1 MTLRKVSFCIVI
13 LLVIWNC
20 LKYEGH
26 REFLNGFFEELM
38 SAEESSIHLREKR
51 ETSSNS
57 TEYELQAVISV
68 SNLEQFQSILNT
80 LSFPLS
86 INATGEI
93 TSINTTTV
101 CSPKKTANITEYQC
115 TCEESFAWSY
125 NKCIN
130 YEACDAIVGDT
141 CGCING
147 LPADGQYC
155 QLKTSNPVP
164 VEYDINFNLLLPVS
178 SLPPNFIDLFRDY
191 VGNLSFP
198 QTFTQSLIIEDLN
211 FTTWCY
217 PNSTGG
223 MQCQCEDH
231 FGWSCDKCGLYGACS
246 NVTSQTCGC
255 IKELPPGGEF
265 CEPITSIPPCPTPT
279 PEPVEIVVDIEIPV
293 SSVLPNFNDEIR
305 HALQNLSFP
314 YLITQSLII
323 EDLNFT
329 TWCYPNSTGGL
340 QCQCEDQFAW
350 SCNKCDEYGACS
362 NVTSQTCD
370 CIKGFPLSGEFCQ
383 PITGVAPC
391 PTPPPAP
398 VDFDIDLEL
407 HIPASSV
414 PQNFSVVLRNILRNF
429 SFPKIITGSLTLKD
443 LNFTTWCYPNST
455 GGHQCQCEDQF
466 AWSCGKCDKY
476 GACSNVTSQTCDCIK
491 GFPLSGEFCQP
502 ITGIAPC
509 PTPPPAPVDFDIDL
523 ELHIPAS
530 SVPQNFSVVLR
541 NILRNFSFPKII
553 TGSLTLKDL
562 NFTTWCYPNSTG
574 GHQCQCEDQFAWS
587 CGKCDKY
594 GACSNVTSQTCDC
607 IKGFPL
613 SGEFCQP
620 ITGVAPCPTPPPAP
634 VDFDIDLE
642 LHIPASSVPQ
652 NFSVVLRNILR
663 NFSFPEIITG
673 SLTLKD
679 LNFTTWCYP
688 NSTGGLQCQC
698 EDQFA
703 WSCGKCDEYGACSN
717 VTSQTCDCIKGFP
730 LSGEFCQPITS
741 IIPCSP
747 MPNTTTPDPT
757 TTTPMPTTTTT
768 LIPNTTTPM
777 PNTTTP
783 DPTTTTP
790 MPTTTTTLI
799 PNATTPMPNTTT
811 PDPATTTPMPT
822 TTTLILNTT
831 TPMPNTT
838 TPDPTTTKPL
848 PTTATTPILTNT
860 TILMPN
866 TTTPMTDTT
875 TTRVWSTTT
884 APTTTTTAMSTTTT
898 TAMQPTTI
906 TSTTAFVKTDKF
918 DMTINVEFSNT
929 YNDPNSVFFRN
940 VNTAIQAEAQKNKIT
955 AQLIKFRSGSTI
967 AEYSVTAA
975 TLPVIQTLNN
985 GIFDQLAK
993 IYSMISDDPG
1003 VLDFKIEGT
1012 GFWEDKVIVTCGP
1025 PPLDLFGTDWRA
1037 EWRRD
1042 GNVIAQD
1049 EVHSISNNKSYSV
1062 LSVSQFIRADSG
1074 NYECRLIRK
1083 KDDSFYRQR
1092 SNGTFTLKE
1101 KPLIRVDPI
1110 EKFLQCS
1117 GENVP
1122 LNCFV
1127 NNDYNISF
1135 INTDISGK
1143 KSISYQYK
1151 TDSCA
1156 GKEQDTITC
1165 QSVYPQFKKTITLRF
1180 YKGNPQICDEV
1191 PFGKAVS
1198 GFKAIIPCA
1207 NNEEGEKSAL
1217 CNNTTYTERRDTCI
1231 LQPIKQLLDQSKV
1244 LTATT
1249 LPAFLQQLSNV
1260 TNGNSKQVVNSPKN
1274 IDAVVQILG
1283 NVADRTEL
1291 LNISIN
1297 ENSMKDI
1304 LITAGVLTTDQARD
1318 SWNFL
1323 NKKNESIS
1331 YDISKPDSVS
1341 SSLLQSLENIT
1352 KHLASFNNSGI
1363 DTPFII
1369 LNRTIYTNPITGGF
1383 NSSVEIEIP
1392 ENEGENKSITVI
1404 TFASL
1409 NNVLPA
1415 REIDNSSIKVI
1426 GGRVVLVQ
1434 SSGQINNIS
1443 LKFDILNDTLRNPKC
1458 VFWNFSLLNDLGGW
1472 DDEGCEVVNS
1482 NETGTVTCNCNHLTS
1497 FSILMSPNSPISLI
1511 LDYITYIGVG
1521 ISMGS
1526 LVICLIIEGLIW
1538 RKIRTNETSYL
1549 RHVSIVNIAVSLLI
1563 ADIWFIIGAAISD
1576 TKNHSACTA
1585 ATFFIHF
1592 FYLALF
1598 FWMFASAL
1606 LLLYRTTN
1614 VFGGG
1619 LSKASMLAIGFSL
1632 GYGAPLIIATVTIAA
1647 TVPDNK
1653 YIRENGICWLK
1664 WDESKALLAFVIP
1677 ALSIVLINLIIL
1689 VVVLYKIIRRRVGTT
1704 AAQAGERSV
1713 LLVIVKS
1720 LAVLTPF
1727 FGITWGLGTG
1737 LLVDPRDMG
1746 INIAFAFFNSLQGFF
1761 ILVFGTL
1768 LDGKVR
1774 SAISSYAQPSRSRT
1788 GSTSAGNSSSS
1799 GLQFLRN
1806 WRRGRDGY
1814 NMTSSAS
1821 SDLHSASNT

>member
-1 MTLRKVSFCIVI
+1 MGPRWVEAGLMVGAHLGYPPGTQLLLSSVSM
-13 LLVIWNC
+13 
-20 LKYEGH
+20 
-26 REFLNGFFEELM
+26 M
-38 SAEESSIHLREKR
+38 SPNVFSQMA
-51 ETSSNS
+51 SSNS
-57 TEYELQAVISV
+57 TEYEFQAVISV

-80 LSFPLS
+80 LSFPLL
-86 INATGEI
+86 INA
-93 TSINTTTV
+93 TV
-101 CSPKKTANITEYQC
+101 CSPNITANITGYQC

-125 NKCIN
+125 NKCID

-164 VEYDINFNLLLPVS
+164 VEYDIDFNLLLPVS
-178 SLPPNFIDLFRDY
+178 SLPPNFIDLFRNY

-198 QTFTQSLIIEDLN
+198 KTITQSLIIEDLN

-231 FGWSCDKCGLYGACS
+231 FGWSCEKCGLYGACS
-246 NVTSQTCGC
+246 NVTSQACGC
-255 IKELPPGGEF
+255 IKGLPPDGEF
-265 CEPITSIPPCPTPT
+265 CEPNAS
-279 PEPVEIVVDIEIPV
+279 
-293 SSVLPNFNDEIR
+293 
-305 HALQNLSFP
+305 
-314 YLITQSLII
+314 
-323 EDLNFT
+323 
-329 TWCYPNSTGGL
+329 
-340 QCQCEDQFAW
+340 
-350 SCNKCDEYGACS
+350 
-362 NVTSQTCD
+362 
-370 CIKGFPLSGEFCQ
+370 
-383 PITGVAPC
+383 VAPC

-455 GGHQCQCEDQF
+455 GGLQCQCEDQF
-466 AWSCGKCDKY
+466 AWSCGKCDEY
-476 GACSNVTSQTCDCIK
+476 STCSV
-491 GFPLSGEFCQP
+491 
-502 ITGIAPC
+502 APC

-574 GHQCQCEDQFAWS
+574 GLQCQCEDQFAWS
-587 CGKCDKY
+587 CGKCDEY
-594 GACSNVTSQTCDC
+594 STCSNVTSQTCNC

-620 ITGVAPCPTPPPAP
+620 ITSVAPCPTPPPAP

-663 NFSFPEIITG
+663 NFSFPKIITGSLTLKDLNFTTWCYPNSTGGLQCQCEDQFAWSCGKCDEYSTCSNVTSQTCNCIKGFPLSGEFCQPITSVAPCPTPPPAPVDFDIDLELHIPASSVPQNFSVVLRNILRNFSFPKIITG

-730 LSGEFCQPITS
+730 PDGEFCEPVTSKDLVVFITRCIFFIHFKFIKYHS
-741 IIPCSP
+741 LSTNAKHN
-747 MPNTTTPDPT
+747 NTRSYNY
-757 TTTPMPTTTTT
+757 
-768 LIPNTTTPM
+768 NTNAKHN
-777 PNTTTP
+777 NTRSYYYNT
-783 DPTTTTP
+783 
-790 MPTTTTTLI
+790 
-799 PNATTPMPNTTT
+799 NAKHNNTRSYNY
-811 PDPATTTPMPT
+811 
-822 TTTLILNTT
+822 NTNAKHN
-831 TPMPNTT
+831 NTRSYNYNT
-838 TPDPTTTKPL
+838 NAKHNNTRSYYYNTNAKHNNTRPYYNNTNAKHNNTRSYYNNTNAKHNNTRSYYNNTNAKHNNTDSKHNYTRSYYNKTITNNC
-848 PTTATTPILTNT
+848 TNT
-860 TILMPN
+860 NSNQYNNSDAKYNHTNDRHNNN
-866 TTTPMTDTT
+866 TGFEYYKSANYYNHSDVNYNNNSKHNYYNNTNYCFCV
-875 TTRVWSTTT
+875 RVK
-884 APTTTTTAMSTTTT
+884 M
-898 TAMQPTTI
+898 
-906 TSTTAFVKTDKF
+906 
-918 DMTINVEFSNT
+918 
-929 YNDPNSVFFRN
+929 
-940 VNTAIQAEAQKNKIT
+940 
-955 AQLIKFRSGSTI
+955 SGSTI
-967 AEYSVTAA
+967 AEYNVTAA
-975 TLPVIQTLNN
+975 TTVIQTLNN

-993 IYSMISDDPG
+993 IYSMISDEPRF
-1003 VLDFKIEGT
+1003 LDFKIEGS
-1012 GFWEDKVIVTCGP
+1012 GFWEDKVIVTCGH

-1042 GNVIAQD
+1042 GNVIVAD
-1049 EVHSISNNKSYSV
+1049 GVHNISKNNSHSV

-1074 NYECRLIRK
+1074 NYECRLIRE
-1083 KDDSFYRQR
+1083 KDESFYRQR
-1092 SNGTFTLKE
+1092 SNGVFTLKE

-1110 EKFLQCS
+1110 QKFLNCS
-1117 GENVP
+1117 GQNVP
-1122 LNCFV
+1122 LSCTV
-1127 NNDYNISF
+1127 NNDYNINF
-1135 INTDISGK
+1135 TNVNISGK

-1151 TDSCA
+1151 TDSCTD
-1156 GKEQDTITC
+1156 KEQDTITC
-1165 QSVYPQFKKTITLRF
+1165 QSTTYPEFKETITLRF
-1180 YKGNPQICDEV
+1180 YKGNPQMCDDKE
-1191 PFGKAVS
+1191 FGKAVS
-1198 GFKAIIPCA
+1198 GSRARIPCA

-1217 CNNTTYTERRDTCI
+1217 CNITTYTEIGDTCI
-1231 LQPIKQLLDQSKV
+1231 LQPIKELLDQSEV

-1260 TNGNSKQVVNSPKN
+1260 TNGNSEQVVNSPKN
-1274 IDAVVQILG
+1274 IDAVVQILR
-1283 NVADRTEL
+1283 NVANRTEL
-1291 LNISIN
+1291 FNISIN

-1323 NKKNESIS
+1323 NKNNESIS
-1331 YDISKPDSVS
+1331 YNISNPDGVS
-1341 SSLLQSLENIT
+1341 SSLLQSLEIIT

-1369 LNRTIYTNPITGGF
+1369 LNRTIYTNPIIGDF
-1383 NSSVEIEIP
+1383 NSSVVIEIP
-1392 ENEGENKSITVI
+1392 QNEGKNKSITVI

-1443 LKFDILNDTLRNPKC
+1443 LTFDILNDTLRDPKC
-1458 VFWNFSLLNDLGGW
+1458 VFWNFSLLNGLGGW
-1472 DDEGCEVVNS
+1472 DDEGCEVVNT

-1497 FSILMSPNSPISLI
+1497 FSILMSPNSPISPI

-1576 TKNHSACTA
+1576 ANHKNHSACTA
-1585 ATFFIHF
+1585 TTFFIHL

-1647 TVPDNK
+1647 TAPDNK
-1653 YIRENGICWLK
+1653 YIRENVICWLN

-1704 AAQAGERSV
+1704 AAQAGEKSV

-1727 FGITWGLGTG
+1727 FGITWGLGAG
-1737 LLVDPRDMG
+1737 LLVHPRDIG
-1746 INIAFAFFNSLQGFF
+1746 INIAFALFNSLQGFF

-1774 SAISSYAQPSRSRT
+1774 SAISSYARPSRSGT

-1799 GLQFLRN
+1799 GLRFLRN

-1814 NMTSSAS
+1814 NMTSSGS

>member
-1 MTLRKVSFCIVI
+1 MTDFIKRTCVLFSLVRMTLRKVSLCIVI

-20 LKYEGH
+20 LKYERH

-38 SAEESSIHLREKR
+38 SAEESSIHLRQKR

-57 TEYELQAVISV
+57 TEYEFQAVISV

-80 LSFPLS
+80 LSFPLL

-101 CSPKKTANITEYQC
+101 CSPNITANITGYQC

-125 NKCIN
+125 NKCID

-164 VEYDINFNLLLPVS
+164 VEYDIDFNLLLPVS
-178 SLPPNFIDLFRDY
+178 SLPPNFIDLFRNY

-198 QTFTQSLIIEDLN
+198 KTITQSLIIEDLN

-231 FGWSCDKCGLYGACS
+231 FGWSCEKCGLYGACS
-246 NVTSQTCGC
+246 NVTSQACGC
-255 IKELPPGGEF
+255 IKGLPPDGEF
-265 CEPITSIPPCPTPT
+265 CEPNAS
-279 PEPVEIVVDIEIPV
+279 
-293 SSVLPNFNDEIR
+293 
-305 HALQNLSFP
+305 
-314 YLITQSLII
+314 
-323 EDLNFT
+323 
-329 TWCYPNSTGGL
+329 
-340 QCQCEDQFAW
+340 
-350 SCNKCDEYGACS
+350 
-362 NVTSQTCD
+362 
-370 CIKGFPLSGEFCQ
+370 
-383 PITGVAPC
+383 VAPC

-455 GGHQCQCEDQF
+455 GGLQCQCEDQF
-466 AWSCGKCDKY
+466 AWSCGKCDEY
-476 GACSNVTSQTCDCIK
+476 STCSNVTSQTCNCIK

-502 ITGIAPC
+502 ITSVAPC

-574 GHQCQCEDQFAWS
+574 GLQCQCEDQFAWS
-587 CGKCDKY
+587 CGKCDEY
-594 GACSNVTSQTCDC
+594 STCSNVTSQTCNC

-620 ITGVAPCPTPPPAP
+620 ITSVAPCPTPPPAP

-663 NFSFPEIITG
+663 NFSFPKIITG

-730 LSGEFCQPITS
+730 PDGEFCEPVTN
-741 IIPCSP
+741 IIPCPP

-757 TTTPMPTTTTT
+757 TTTPMPNTTTPDPTTTTPMLNT
-768 LIPNTTTPM
+768 TTPDPTTTTPM

-790 MPTTTTTLI
+790 MP
-799 PNATTPMPNTTT
+799 NTTT
-811 PDPATTTPMPT
+811 PDPTTTTPM
-822 TTTLILNTT
+822 LNTT
-831 TPMPNTT
+831 TPDPTITTPMLNTTTPDPTTTTPMLNTTTPDPTITTPMLNTTTLIPNTT

-848 PTTATTPILTNT
+848 PTTAPTPILTNT

-875 TTRVWSTTT
+875 TTRVSSTTRV
-884 APTTTTTAMSTTTT
+884 PTTTTTAMSTTTT
-898 TAMQPTTI
+898 TANTTTTI
-906 TSTTAFVKTDKF
+906 TPTTASVTTDQL
-918 DMTINVEFSNT
+918 TINVEFSDT
-929 YNDPNSVFFRN
+929 YNNPNSVFFRN
-940 VNTAIQAEAQKNKIT
+940 VSTAIQAEAQKNKIT

-967 AEYSVTAA
+967 AEYNVTAA
-975 TLPVIQTLNN
+975 TTVIQTLNN

-993 IYSMISDDPG
+993 IYSMISDEPRF
-1003 VLDFKIEGT
+1003 LDFKIEGS
-1012 GFWEDKVIVTCGP
+1012 GFWEDKVIVTCGH

-1042 GNVIAQD
+1042 GNVIVAD
-1049 EVHSISNNKSYSV
+1049 GVHNISKNNSHSV

-1074 NYECRLIRK
+1074 NYECRLIRE
-1083 KDDSFYRQR
+1083 KDESFYRQR
-1092 SNGTFTLKE
+1092 SNGVFTLKE

-1110 EKFLQCS
+1110 QKFLNCS
-1117 GENVP
+1117 GQNVP
-1122 LNCFV
+1122 LSCTV
-1127 NNDYNISF
+1127 NNDYNINF
-1135 INTDISGK
+1135 TNVNISGK

-1151 TDSCA
+1151 TDSCTD
-1156 GKEQDTITC
+1156 KEQDTITC
-1165 QSVYPQFKKTITLRF
+1165 QSTTYPEFKETITLRF
-1180 YKGNPQICDEV
+1180 YKGNPQMCDDKE
-1191 PFGKAVS
+1191 FGKAVS
-1198 GFKAIIPCA
+1198 GSRARIPCA

-1217 CNNTTYTERRDTCI
+1217 CNITTYTEIGDTCI
-1231 LQPIKQLLDQSKV
+1231 LQPIKELLDQSEV

-1260 TNGNSKQVVNSPKN
+1260 TNGNSEQVVNSPKN
-1274 IDAVVQILG
+1274 IDAVVQILR
-1283 NVADRTEL
+1283 NVANRTEL
-1291 LNISIN
+1291 FNISIN

-1323 NKKNESIS
+1323 NKNNESIS
-1331 YDISKPDSVS
+1331 YNISNPDGVS
-1341 SSLLQSLENIT
+1341 SSLLQSLEIIT

-1369 LNRTIYTNPITGGF
+1369 LNRTIYTNPIIGDF
-1383 NSSVEIEIP
+1383 NSSVVIEIP
-1392 ENEGENKSITVI
+1392 QNEGKNKSITVI

-1443 LKFDILNDTLRNPKC
+1443 LTFDILNDTLRDPKC
-1458 VFWNFSLLNDLGGW
+1458 VFWNFSLLNGLGGW
-1472 DDEGCEVVNS
+1472 DDEGCEVVNT

-1497 FSILMSPNSPISLI
+1497 FSILMSPNSPISPI

-1576 TKNHSACTA
+1576 ANHKNHSACTA
-1585 ATFFIHF
+1585 TTFFIHL

-1647 TVPDNK
+1647 TAPDNK
-1653 YIRENGICWLK
+1653 YIRENVICWLN

-1704 AAQAGERSV
+1704 AAQAGEKSV

-1727 FGITWGLGTG
+1727 FGITWGLGAG
-1737 LLVDPRDMG
+1737 LLVHPRDIG
-1746 INIAFAFFNSLQGFF
+1746 INIAFALFNSLQGFF

-1774 SAISSYAQPSRSRT
+1774 SAISSYARPSRSGT

-1799 GLQFLRN
+1799 GLRFLRN

-1814 NMTSSAS
+1814 NMTSSGS

>member
-1 MTLRKVSFCIVI
+1 MQFHYSGDCLR
-13 LLVIWNC
+13 
-20 LKYEGH
+20 
-26 REFLNGFFEELM
+26 
-38 SAEESSIHLREKR
+38 
-51 ETSSNS
+51 
-57 TEYELQAVISV
+57 
-68 SNLEQFQSILNT
+68 
-80 LSFPLS
+80 
-86 INATGEI
+86 
-93 TSINTTTV
+93 
-101 CSPKKTANITEYQC
+101 
-115 TCEESFAWSY
+115 
-125 NKCIN
+125 
-130 YEACDAIVGDT
+130 
-141 CGCING
+141 
-147 LPADGQYC
+147 
-155 QLKTSNPVP
+155 
-164 VEYDINFNLLLPVS
+164 
-178 SLPPNFIDLFRDY
+178 DL
-191 VGNLSFP
+191 G
-198 QTFTQSLIIEDLN
+198 
-211 FTTWCY
+211 CY

-223 MQCQCEDH
+223 LQCQCEDQ
-231 FGWSCDKCGLYGACS
+231 FAWSCNKCAEYGACTP
-246 NVTSQTCGC
+246 VDFD
-255 IKELPPGGEF
+255 IDLELH
-265 CEPITSIPPCPTPT
+265 
-279 PEPVEIVVDIEIPV
+279 IPV
-293 SSVLPNFNDEIR
+293 SSVPQNFSVVLRNILR
-305 HALQNLSFP
+305 NFSFP
-314 YLITQSLII
+314 KIITGSLTLK
-323 EDLNFT
+323 DLNFT

-383 PITGVAPC
+383 PIT
-391 PTPPPAP
+391 TP

-455 GGHQCQCEDQF
+455 GGLQCQCEDQF
-466 AWSCGKCDKY
+466 AWSCNKCDEY

-502 ITGIAPC
+502 IT
-509 PTPPPAPVDFDIDL
+509 TPVDFDIDL

-574 GHQCQCEDQFAWS
+574 G
-587 CGKCDKY
+587 
-594 GACSNVTSQTCDC
+594 
-607 IKGFPL
+607 
-613 SGEFCQP
+613 
-620 ITGVAPCPTPPPAP
+620 
-634 VDFDIDLE
+634 
-642 LHIPASSVPQ
+642 
-652 NFSVVLRNILR
+652 
-663 NFSFPEIITG
+663 
-673 SLTLKD
+673 
-679 LNFTTWCYP
+679 
-688 NSTGGLQCQC
+688 LQCQC

-703 WSCGKCDEYGACSN
+703 WSCDKCDEYGACSN

-730 LSGEFCQPITS
+730 PDGEFCEPVT
-741 IIPCSP
+741 
-747 MPNTTTPDPT
+747 MPTITTTA
-757 TTTPMPTTTTT
+757 MSTTTTT
-768 LIPNTTTPM
+768 AM
-777 PNTTTP
+777 
-783 DPTTTTP
+783 
-790 MPTTTTTLI
+790 
-799 PNATTPMPNTTT
+799 
-811 PDPATTTPMPT
+811 
-822 TTTLILNTT
+822 
-831 TPMPNTT
+831 
-838 TPDPTTTKPL
+838 
-848 PTTATTPILTNT
+848 
-860 TILMPN
+860 
-866 TTTPMTDTT
+866 
-875 TTRVWSTTT
+875 
-884 APTTTTTAMSTTTT
+884 PTTTTTAMSTTTT
-898 TAMQPTTI
+898 

-918 DMTINVEFSNT
+918 DMTINVEF
-929 YNDPNSVFFRN
+929 
-940 VNTAIQAEAQKNKIT
+940 
-955 AQLIKFRSGSTI
+955 
-967 AEYSVTAA
+967 
-975 TLPVIQTLNN
+975 
-985 GIFDQLAK
+985 
-993 IYSMISDDPG
+993 
-1003 VLDFKIEGT
+1003 
-1012 GFWEDKVIVTCGP
+1012 
-1025 PPLDLFGTDWRA
+1025 
-1037 EWRRD
+1037 
-1042 GNVIAQD
+1042 
-1049 EVHSISNNKSYSV
+1049 
-1062 LSVSQFIRADSG
+1062 
-1074 NYECRLIRK
+1074 
-1083 KDDSFYRQR
+1083 
-1092 SNGTFTLKE
+1092 
-1101 KPLIRVDPI
+1101 
-1110 EKFLQCS
+1110 
-1117 GENVP
+1117 
-1122 LNCFV
+1122 
-1127 NNDYNISF
+1127 
-1135 INTDISGK
+1135 
-1143 KSISYQYK
+1143 
-1151 TDSCA
+1151 
-1156 GKEQDTITC
+1156 
-1165 QSVYPQFKKTITLRF
+1165 
-1180 YKGNPQICDEV
+1180 NPQICDDV
-1191 PFGKAVS
+1191 TFGKAVS
-1198 GFKAIIPCA
+1198 GFRARIPCA

-1217 CNNTTYTERRDTCI
+1217 CNNRTYTDRQDTCI
-1231 LQPIKQLLDQSKV
+1231 LQPIKELLDQSEV

-1260 TNGNSKQVVNSPKN
+1260 TNGNSNQVVNSPKN
-1274 IDAVVQILG
+1274 IDAVVQILR

-1304 LITAGVLTTDQARD
+1304 LRTAGVLTTDQARD
-1318 SWNFL
+1318 SWNIL
-1323 NKKNESIS
+1323 NKKDESIS
-1331 YDISKPDSVS
+1331 YNISKPDIVS

-1363 DTPFII
+1363 DTPLII
-1369 LNRTIYTNPITGGF
+1369 LNRTIYTNPIIGDF

-1392 ENEGENKSITVI
+1392 ENEGKNKSITVI

-1443 LKFDILNDTLRNPKC
+1443 LTFDILIDTLRNPKC
-1458 VFWNFSLLNDLGGW
+1458 VFWNFSLLNNLGGW

-1497 FSILMSPNSPISLI
+1497 FSILMSPNSPDSPI

-1563 ADIWFIIGAAISD
+1563 ADIWFISGAAISHA
-1576 TKNHSACTA
+1576 KNHSACTA

-1632 GYGAPLIIATVTIAA
+1632 GYGAPLIIAIVTIAA

-1653 YIRENGICWLK
+1653 YIRENVICWLN

-1727 FGITWGLGTG
+1727 FGITWGLGAG
-1737 LLVDPRDMG
+1737 LLADPKNMG

-1768 LDGKVR
+1768 LDGKTR
-1774 SAISSYAQPSRSRT
+1774 
-1788 GSTSAGNSSSS
+1788 
-1799 GLQFLRN
+1799 
-1806 WRRGRDGY
+1806 
-1814 NMTSSAS
+1814 
-1821 SDLHSASNT
+1821 